1 MTNYGAAYVIED
13 DQLVITNVF
22 PVDADWD
29 GYRFH
34 GYCRP
39 TLTEIKAAGFETG
52 CEQDTMKS
60 NQQLRHN
67 ILYVVFYVAIL
78 VVLCLDMFV
87 WRPN

>member
-1 MTNYGAAYVIED
+1 M
-13 DQLVITNVF
+13 
-22 PVDADWD
+22 
-29 GYRFH
+29 
-34 GYCRP
+34 
-39 TLTEIKAAGFETG
+39 
-52 CEQDTMKS
+52 